1 MSEMTTTIF
10 GGLFTLLGVIIGWGL
25 NELSTVLRSKP
36 KLSFQMVGTP
46 DAELVEN
53 ELRTK
58 TSLSEYGIEVFNIG
72 QKPFV
77 LESFALYDGNKLL
90 VDCYIDEQS
99 RVILPYHN
107 IVYTLM
113 EQEADSLLYHCKK
126 SHFEKCKVKAY
137 NLSGKCIKGQL
148 EVPLISLRA
157 STDIEVFNSNLE
169 DNHG

>member
-1 MSEMTTTIF
+1 MTTILF

-25 NELSTVLRSKP
+25 NELSAVLRSKP

-46 DAELVEN
+46 DSEFVER

-58 TSLSEYGIEVFNIG
+58 TSSSKYGIEIFNVG
-72 QKPFV
+72 QMPFV
-77 LESFALYDGNKLL
+77 IKSFALYDNNRLL

-126 SHFEKCKVKAY
+126 SHFDTCKVIAY
-137 NLSGKCIKGQL
+137 NLSGKCTKGQL

-157 STDIEVFNSNLE
+157 STDIEVFYSDVE
-169 DNHG
+169 GNHG

>member
-1 MSEMTTTIF
+1 MSEMTTILF

-58 TSLSEYGIEVFNIG
+58 TSSSECGIEIFNIC

-77 LESFALYDGNKLL
+77 LESFALYDG
-90 VDCYIDEQS
+90 
-99 RVILPYHN
+99 
-107 IVYTLM
+107 
-113 EQEADSLLYHCKK
+113 
-126 SHFEKCKVKAY
+126 
-137 NLSGKCIKGQL
+137 
-148 EVPLISLRA
+148 IS
-157 STDIEVFNSNLE
+157 F
-169 DNHG
+169 